1 MMNMGIFII
10 IFFLVFATFFIPK
23 NIIHFQFMEK
33 NQYFELFFASLLI
46 IFFFGYFHMLITN
59 NQNYL
64 NTSFKFAS
72 FFLIW
77 YFLTKTIV
85 NLIHTN
91 NNIIY
96 Y

>member
-59 NQNYL
+59 NSNYL